1 MEDAKI
7 TQDQTTQEP
16 LYQQGRYPSI
26 VDTDD
31 LVFELGKQTVNHLN
45 HEKLIGKMIKQIES
59 LQRENLQLKSTK
71 TQTVS
76 FSESKIKQ
84 LEESNKLYE
93 ENNRKLGN
101 EIVKL
106 RNQITQNDTEVVTIK
121 NQITQKEILVKELN
135 NKIGVIVENHQKEL
149 SDTIETHKEV
159 VNKLQSEIVN
169 VEKKPRKKI
178 NNGKHNPSA

>member
-7 TQDQTTQEP
+7 TQDQTSQEP

-26 VDTDD
+26 IDTDD

-59 LQRENLQLKSTK
+59 LQRENLQLRSTK
-71 TQTVS
+71 TETVPH
-76 FSESKIKQ
+76 SESKIKQ

-135 NKIGVIVENHQKEL
+135 NKTEATVKNHQKEL
-149 SDTIETHKEV
+149 FDIIKIHEEV
-159 VNKLQSEIVN
+159 VTKLQSEIAS
-169 VEKKPRKKI
+169 VEKKSKKKI
-178 NNGKHNPSA
+178 NNGKHNSSA